1 MAERL
6 VEDIFTALDEQ
17 TVVVPGTDAAA
28 LIVPG
33 PAGSPTAVLDQRKL
47 LAARIE
53 ELQRGRVPARV
64 CMLTVAASTTRSR
77 PDPTTWTAV

>member
-6 VEDIFTALDEQ
+6 VDDIFTALDEQ

-28 LIVPG
+28 LIIPSLVSSL
-33 PAGSPTAVLDQRKL
+33 GSILDQRRL

-53 ELQRGRVPARV
+53 ELLEAHPNPV
-64 CMLTVAASTTRSR
+64 
-77 PDPTTWTAV
+77 